1 MNIPAIETQQ
11 QKDSLIAV
19 LENMIENYHDMRDE
33 LGDEGAYPN
42 EEDCEAVLDDIKAA
56 TAFPITLSLHT
67 TAEDMYLT
75 AWEQYN
81 ECQEHWHEVITW

>member
-1 MNIPAIETQQ
+1 MIIETQQ
-11 QKDSLIAV
+11 QKDSIIAV

-42 EEDCEAVLDDIKAA
+42 EEDCEIVLADIRAA
-56 TAFPITLSLHT
+56 GSFPVKLSLHT

-81 ECQEHWHEVITW
+81 ECREHWHEVITW

>member
-42 EEDCEAVLDDIKAA
+42 EEDCETVLDDIKTA

-81 ECQEHWHEVITW
+81 ECREHWHEVITW

>member
-1 MNIPAIETQQ
+1 MIIETQQ
-11 QKDSLIAV
+11 QKDSIIAV

-42 EEDCEAVLDDIKAA
+42 EEDCEIVLADIRA
-56 TAFPITLSLHT
+56 TDSFPIKLSLHT

-81 ECQEHWHEVITW
+81 ECREHWHEVITW

>member
-42 EEDCEAVLDDIKAA
+42 EEDCETVLDDIKAA

-81 ECQEHWHEVITW
+81 ECPKHWHEVITS